1 MTRNI
6 TITLLA
12 ACIASAATLVSCD
25 PMEPSTYSENFFRV
39 ATVKHKD
46 GVTAFYSDYA
56 HEYYYPRNVRDTAV
70 ASESGLK
77 KDMRVKAWFKYD
89 AIGSIDNGE
98 LNMIGF
104 SVIEPTKF
112 VGYKPAD
119 TLNSYFYFAEFDLSH
134 NILGRDAK
142 VETYIYPPVWNEGH
156 IVNVA
161 PTYFVPQDS
170 DKADFY
176 LYPLEVINDTLTMR
190 LYSYIPTCDVSLN
203 PVYTQ
208 KLLSLDISSIRNSAD
223 NPVEQERRDT
233 ILARLDRLG
242 KSKIYVKVL
251 PPDSTRAKN
260 SRNPNGQF
268 KRNVPG
274 YPTDPISIPFDF

>member
-1 MTRNI
+1 MRTNN

-12 ACIASAATLVSCD
+12 AMVSAAILVSCD

-39 ATVKHKD
+39 GTVKYKE
-46 GVTAFYSDYA
+46 GKTSIYTDYA
-56 HEYYYPRNVRDTAV
+56 HEYFYPRNVSDTAV
-70 ASESGLK
+70 AAQSGLK
-77 KDMRVKAWFKYD
+77 ENLRVRAWLRYD
-89 AIGSIDNGE
+89 AVGSMENGV
-98 LNMIGF
+98 LNMIGYNE
-104 SVIEPTKF
+104 IESTRF

-119 TLNSYFYFAEFDLSH
+119 TLNFYYYFAEFDLSH

-142 VETYIYPPVWNEGH
+142 VESYIYPPVWNEGH

-170 DKADFY
+170 DKAEFF
-176 LYPLEVINDTLTMR
+176 LYPLEVIDDTLTMR

-203 PVYTQ
+203 PIYTQ
-208 KLLSLDISSIRNSAD
+208 KLLSLDISSLRDNAD
-223 NPVEQERRDT
+223 NPDEQERRDT

-242 KSKIYVKVL
+242 KSRIYVKVL

-260 SRNPNGQF
+260 SRNPNGTF
-268 KRNVPG
+268 NRPVPG